1 MWITITI
8 QPCRC
13 PIGMIIR
20 EAKLGDEKQ
29 IMELI
34 HALAVYEKAPDE
46 VVNTSEALHH
56 HLFNE
61 KICEAFVAEE
71 NDLILGFALF
81 FTNYSTWKGKCIYL
95 EDLFVRPEHRNRG
108 IGELLFHQVV
118 RVAQSRGVRRM
129 DWQVLEWNEP
139 ALAFYKKQGATL
151 DPEWVNGR
159 LFFS

>member
-1 MWITITI
+1 
-8 QPCRC
+8 
-13 PIGMIIR
+13 MIIR
-20 EAKLGDEKQ
+20 KAQSGDEKQ

-46 VVNTSEALHH
+46 VVNTPEALHD

-61 KICEAFVAEE
+61 KICEAFVAVE

-95 EDLFVRPEHRNRG
+95 EDLFVRQEHRNRG

-118 RVAQSRGVRRM
+118 TVAQSRGVRRM

-151 DPEWVNGR
+151 DAEWVNGR
-159 LFFS
+159 LFFSNSN